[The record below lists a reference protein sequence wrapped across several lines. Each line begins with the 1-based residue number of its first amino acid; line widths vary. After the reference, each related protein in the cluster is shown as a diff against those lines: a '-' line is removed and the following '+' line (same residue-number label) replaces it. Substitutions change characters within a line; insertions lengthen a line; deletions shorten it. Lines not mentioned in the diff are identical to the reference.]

1 MTLSSIIQDARVL
14 PRMPSATQQ
23 HWLGAN
29 CARADDCTFFDSRVG
44 ESSRARA
51 INVRAEDRLGQD
63 EMLRLFFTA
72 VVCALT
78 LLPAG
83 AQTSGRRPG

>member
-1 MTLSSIIQDARVL
+1 VPVPMAAHFSIPESGIE
-14 PRMPSATQQ
+14 PSP
-23 HWLGAN
+23 
-29 CARADDCTFFDSRVG
+29 
-44 ESSRARA
+44 RA
-51 INVRAEDRLGQD
+51 INVRASDRLGQD

-72 VVCALT
+72 AVCALT

>member
-1 MTLSSIIQDARVL
+1 VPVPMAAHFSIPETGIEPS
-14 PRMPSATQQ
+14 PR
-23 HWLGAN
+23 L
-29 CARADDCTFFDSRVG
+29 
-44 ESSRARA
+44 
-51 INVRAEDRLGQD
+51 NVRASDRLGQD
-63 EMLRLFFTA
+63 EMLRLFFIA